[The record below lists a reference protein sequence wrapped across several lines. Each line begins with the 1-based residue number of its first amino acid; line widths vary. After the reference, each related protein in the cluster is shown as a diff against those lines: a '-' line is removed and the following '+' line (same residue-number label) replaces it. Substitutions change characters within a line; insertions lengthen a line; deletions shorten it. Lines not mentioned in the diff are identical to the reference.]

1 MEETMKR
8 NRRTGRQ
15 VIGTDESENEN
26 PAAPAVRELC
36 RRGENLCRSWTFRA
50 VLVIAA
56 MCWCAQT
63 VVAAERVMPQPVQW
77 DNLQLGG
84 ELAERCRRNFDR
96 LEEERFQPDKV
107 FQQGS
112 SWPGDTEGRTI
123 LGLVLDARASHRQPK
138 YLGEILKRLP
148 SKVNAQGF
156 FGRVPAPGTADE
168 QQLSGNGWLL
178 RGLCEYYLWKHD
190 ARALESINRILDNL
204 VLPTGGLHSQYPIDP
219 ANRIHGG
226 GEAGTISRQIGQWL
240 VSTDIGCDF
249 IFMDGVIQAYAV
261 TGRQEL
267 KPVIEEMIS
276 RYLEMDLSAIKAQ
289 THASLTGM
297 RALLRYYELTRN
309 PKLLE
314 AVVSRFKLYRERGM
328 TENYENYN
336 WFGRPESTEPC
347 AVVDSYLV
355 AVQLWQWTGQAD
367 YLELAEKI
375 YYNALSFEQRAN
387 GGFGTQKCSGAGTPN
402 LTVGSQ
408 EAYWCCTMR
417 GAEGLA
423 VAARSGFFTDAQGLY
438 VVRFNPGK
446 VKATFGD
453 RGVLEL
459 QTETGYPFTGDL
471 RLTVINSTL
480 SFSPLVRIFAP
491 SWISHPVVKLKG
503 RTLKSWRENGF
514 VCISEPLRAG
524 DILVCEFDLNSGVLP
539 IEGAAS
545 TAGWQKLHYGPL
557 LLATEPASAPDLPEF
572 PKIQMLADHTF
583 RVDGLANRFS
593 PIYHLLDPRVR
604 AEPRYKVQMLFRSAA
619 ENAAPAPVDAAAREK
634 KSGAS

>member
-1 MEETMKR
+1 MKR
-8 NRRTGRQ
+8 NRRTNRQ
-15 VIGTDESENEN
+15 DIGT
-26 PAAPAVRELC
+26 RERQLVC
-36 RRGENLCRSWTFRA
+36 RRSWNFRA
-50 VLVIAA
+50 VLMIVA
-56 MCWCAQT
+56 MCWCAQA
-63 VVAAERVMPQPVQW
+63 VPAAESRVIPQPVLW
-77 DNLQLGG
+77 ENLQLGG
-84 ELAERCRRNFDR
+84 ELALRCDRNFDR
-96 LEEERFQPDKV
+96 LEEEKYQPDNV

-123 LGLVLDARASHRQPK
+123 LGLVLDARATHREPR
-138 YLGEILKRLP
+138 YLEEILKRLP
-148 SKVNAQGF
+148 SKMNAQGY
-156 FGRVPAPGTADE
+156 FGKVSAAGTADE

-190 ARALESINRILDNL
+190 ARVLEWIDRIVDNL
-204 VLPTGGLHSQYPIDP
+204 VLPTRGLHSLYPINP

-226 GEAGTISRQIGQWL
+226 GEAGTISRRIGQWL

-249 IFMDGVIQAYAV
+249 IFMDGVVQAYAV

-267 KPVIEEMIS
+267 KPLIDEMVS
-276 RYLEMDLSAIKAQ
+276 RYLEMDLDAIKAQ

-297 RALLRYYELTRN
+297 RALLRYYEMTRD

-355 AVQLWQWTGQAD
+355 AVQLWQWTGRAD

-408 EAYWCCTMR
+408 EAHWCCTMR
-417 GAEGLA
+417 GGEGLA
-423 VAARSGFFTDAQGLY
+423 DAARSSFFTDAKGFY

-471 RLTVINSTL
+471 RLKVINSTL

-491 SWISHPVVKLKG
+491 SWISHQVVKLNG
-503 RTLKSWRENGF
+503 RILKTSPQNGF
-514 VCISEPLRAG
+514 ICVSEPLRAG
-524 DILVCEFDLNSGVLP
+524 DVLVCEFQLNSGVLP
-539 IEGAAS
+539 IECAAS
-545 TAGWQKLHYGPL
+545 TAGWQKLYYGPL
-557 LLATEPASAPDLPEF
+557 LLGTEPASAPDLPGSS
-572 PKIQMLADHTF
+572 KIRMLADHTF
-583 RVDGLANRFS
+583 RVDGLATSFS

-619 ENAAPAPVDAAAREK
+619 ENAAQAPVGAAAREK